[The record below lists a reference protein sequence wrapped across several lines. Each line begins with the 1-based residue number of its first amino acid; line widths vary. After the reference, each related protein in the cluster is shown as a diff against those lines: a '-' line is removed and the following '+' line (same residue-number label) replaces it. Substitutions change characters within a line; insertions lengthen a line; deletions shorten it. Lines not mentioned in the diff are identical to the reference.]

1 MVVLYDAEKIISIYN
16 DKRSKNKTK
25 IKWDKNTIT
34 NINYTLSN
42 KDEKR
47 TNNMALVDTCI

>member
-1 MVVLYDAEKIISIYN
+1 MGQKHDNKYKLYAFC
-16 DKRSKNKTK
+16 
-25 IKWDKNTIT
+25 
-34 NINYTLSN
+34 N